1 MQQGAAT
8 PVVKTRV
15 LQYSYYYATPDTLP
29 VSRAVHPGPRG
40 RSMDDG
46 AAMALRMP
54 LISSRLTTDQSSAGL
69 CTACRLQAC
78 ISLPSSV

>member
-29 VSRAVHPGPRG
+29 VDGPGG

-46 AAMALRMP
+46 AAMALIDFVKTYHGSELSRSLHGMP
-54 LISSRLTTDQSSAGL
+54 DCNPAFL
-69 CTACRLQAC
+69 CPVPLG
-78 ISLPSSV
+78 